1 MHMALEFNEAWRMV
15 RDPITRAEALFRLR
29 EVAIGDGNE
38 PKPSNEFLMSM
49 MELREELEELK
60 ESASGEARTKGL
72 AALEE
77 TAQRE
82 MAALEEKLVT
92 LFATPRSKD
101 ETRSSLGL
109 LGELRY
115 ATRILSEI
123 ERIREDAEG

>member
-1 MHMALEFNEAWRMV
+1 MV